1 MYGNSNDNRYLLIMD
16 GHNSHIVH
24 EKGRDG
30 GVSYRR
36 DMYDFT
42 RVKWSWRECN
52 IKVNI
57 DFGPSTNSGDSSNES
72 WHNVYRLFKV
82 YNYD

>member
-1 MYGNSNDNRYLLIMD
+1 MTRTLFNEWINHVNQMYGNSNDNRYLLIMD

-42 RVKWSWRECN
+42 RVKWS
-52 IKVNI
+52 
-57 DFGPSTNSGDSSNES
+57 
-72 WHNVYRLFKV
+72 
-82 YNYD
+82 